1 MTDMRVGVGA
11 DGVAG
16 TGEGTGTIRSARA
29 AIAAVWQRH
38 GDLLSNTG
46 SLLATTGVT
55 SALGFAY
62 WIVAAR
68 MFSQSAV
75 GYGSA
80 AVSAM
85 LLLGTIGML
94 GLNTLL
100 IGELPRRTHR
110 AGLVSAA
117 LITSGLGSLVLALGF
132 VLVAPHVSTRFADMT
147 GTVERAAVFATGVA
161 LTGVSLVFDEAT
173 IGLMRGGLQLRRN
186 IAFAIGKLLILPAAA
201 LVLHDQFGIG
211 ITVSWV
217 AGIAL
222 SLALLA
228 GQLRLAGM
236 PVLARPDWGVL
247 RGLGRVAMA
256 HNWLNL
262 ALLMPSYLLP
272 VLVTLVVSPSANAAF
287 YVAAMLAGLLLM
299 VPVSLSMVLFA
310 VVAADP
316 QAVAMKLR
324 FAFRVL
330 FAIGLPG
337 MAVIFLCGHLA
348 LSAFGSGYTEAT
360 VPLYLMTLGYPAAV
374 PKNLYVAVCRA
385 SGQIP
390 RAATI
395 LTICAAAEIAAAAA
409 GGMAGGL
416 VGLALALLIV
426 RYAEA
431 LVTTPPVLRAAFG
444 RGRHHRLA

>member
-1 MTDMRVGVGA
+1 MD
-11 DGVAG
+11 
-16 TGEGTGTIRSARA
+16 
-29 AIAAVWQRH
+29 
-38 GDLLSNTG
+38 
-46 SLLATTGVT
+46 
-55 SALGFAY
+55 
-62 WIVAAR
+62 
-68 MFSQSAV
+68 
-75 GYGSA
+75 
-80 AVSAM
+80 
-85 LLLGTIGML
+85 
-94 GLNTLL
+94 
-100 IGELPRRTHR
+100 
-110 AGLVSAA
+110 
-117 LITSGLGSLVLALGF
+117 
-132 VLVAPHVSTRFADMT
+132 
-147 GTVERAAVFATGVA
+147 RAAVFAAGVA

-222 SLALLA
+222 SLACSRSSC
-228 GQLRLAGM
+228 GWPDK

-247 RGLGRVAMA
+247 RGLGRIAMA

-262 ALLMPSYLLP
+262 ALMMPNYLLP

-287 YVAAMLAGLLLM
+287 YVAAMLAGLLLI
-299 VPVSLSMVLFA
+299 VPASLSMVLFA

-316 QAVAMKLR
+316 QAVARKLR
-324 FAFRVL
+324 FALRVL

-348 LSAFGSGYTEAT
+348 LSVFGSDYTEAT
-360 VPLYLMTLGYPAAV
+360 VPLYLITLSYPAAV
-374 PKNLYVAVCRA
+374 PKNLYIAVCRA

-409 GGMAGGL
+409 GGTGRRTGGAGAG
-416 VGLALALLIV
+416 AADC
-426 RYAEA
+426 
-431 LVTTPPVLRAAFG
+431 PLR
-444 RGRHHRLA
+444 